1 MLGSIRVVNREL
13 SGRSCYPA
21 ASPSKF
27 CRRYP
32 YKSPACR
39 SASQANAAFGSPGL
53 SRRSRDNNRSRSV
66 AHGILDAY
74 RKDKGLLQRQR
85 EAFSQSSEA
94 RRPDVDDNDDEVCQ
108 AECVREIKRGT
119 LKHDH
124 PHPAVSTCSFPKD
137 IMPCT

>member
-13 SGRSCYPA
+13 PGQSCYPA
-21 ASPSKF
+21 ASPLKF

-39 SASQANAAFGSPGL
+39 SASQTNAVFGSSGL
-53 SRRSRDNNRSRSV
+53 SRRSRDNNRSPSV

-85 EAFSQSSEA
+85 EAFSQSNEA
-94 RRPDVDDNDDEVCQ
+94 GRPDVDDNSDEVCQ

-119 LKHDH
+119 YKHDH
-124 PHPAVSTCSFPKD
+124 PHPAVSTCCSPED
-137 IMPCT
+137 IIQCT